1 MAILEISVIGLSQ
14 TAEYAVRAVYYL
26 AQQGTGK
33 VSADAIARALA
44 APANYMS
51 KTLHQ
56 LARAGIVEGTRGPTG
71 GFRLAVP
78 PEDLTVARVA
88 EIFGGPP
95 AIAVCLLGGRPCDS
109 QNPCVAHERWT
120 AVTDAVKAPLENTT
134 IADLLAGSW
143 RPRIEPPAVPR
154 RASAS

>member
-1 MAILEISVIGLSQ
+1 VIGLSQ

-26 AQQGTGK
+26 AQPGTGR
-33 VSADAIARALA
+33 VSADTIARALA

-78 PEDLTVARVA
+78 PRELTVARVA
-88 EIFGGPP
+88 EIFGAP
-95 AIAVCLLGGRPCDS
+95 APIAVCLLGGRPCDAR
-109 QNPCVAHERWT
+109 NPCAAHDRWT

-134 IADLLAGSW
+134 IADLLEGSW
-143 RPRIEPPAVPR
+143 VPR
-154 RASAS
+154 REAPTRHRAAGG